1 MRASHHSPV
10 PGELNPGPGAPVS
23 GAPVPGVQALLEQ
36 AVTDGVAPALSC
48 ALALGGRQ
56 LPVLCAGAGRT
67 DTFFDLASVT
77 KLFTTVTA
85 LALVDSGTLEL
96 DAPISAHLAD
106 YRSAA
111 KSAVT
116 LRHLL
121 THTSGLPSEWRGWHA
136 ALSQGRGFD
145 RYALVEDL
153 LATELESAPG
163 IRFEYSC
170 AGFNTIMALAEQVT
184 GTAWASL
191 VQQHLLDKLPT
202 SGITG
207 CPPLEQCAP
216 TEFQPQ
222 LGRGLVQG
230 VVHDEA
236 AWSLGGLSGNA
247 GLFATA
253 AGLRTFGE
261 ALRNG
266 LPGILSPALAA
277 QMWRSQLPEMLG
289 SHFSLDNPGFGHGLG
304 VRINQQPWMGTL
316 GTHARGHGGFT
327 GTSLLVDKSLG
338 AVIVLLSNRVS
349 PSRDG
354 NDATSLRKA
363 VSDVVLAEAGTA
375 AAGSLVAEQQRK
387 AP

>member
-1 MRASHHSPV
+1 MPASHHSPV
-10 PGELNPGPGAPVS
+10 PRTSAPDPGVLVPGELGAGS
-23 GAPVPGVQALLEQ
+23 LAAGVQALLEK
-36 AVTDGVAPALSC
+36 AVADGIAPSISC
-48 ALALGGRQ
+48 ALALGGRH
-56 LPVLCAGAGRT
+56 LPVLRAGDAQTG
-67 DTFFDLASVT
+67 TFFDLASVT

-96 DAPISAHLAD
+96 DAPISAHLAA
-106 YRSAA
+106 YRVAA

-145 RYALVEDL
+145 REALVADL
-153 LATELESAPG
+153 LATELQSAPG
-163 IRFEYSC
+163 TRFEYSC
-170 AGFNTIMALAEQVT
+170 AGFNTIMALAEHVT
-184 GTAWASL
+184 GTTWGQL
-191 VQQHLLDKLPT
+191 VQKHVLDKLPT

-207 CPPLEQCAP
+207 CPPLDQCAP
-216 TEFQPQ
+216 TEFQPL

-247 GLFATA
+247 GMFATA
-253 AGLRTFGE
+253 AGLRAFGA
-261 ALRNG
+261 ALLNG
-266 LPGILSPALAA
+266 LPGILSPAMAA
-277 QMWRSQLPEMLG
+277 QMWRSQLPDMLG
-289 SHFSLDNPGFGHGLG
+289 SHFTLDNPGFGHGLG

-316 GTHARGHGGFT
+316 GSQARGHGGFT

-338 AVIVLLSNRVS
+338 AIIVLLSNRVS

-354 NDATSLRKA
+354 TDTTQLRKA
-363 VSDVVLAEAGTA
+363 VSDVVLAA
-375 AAGSLVAEQQRK
+375 ASSVAREPQRK